1 MVLTDLLAHKVLKV
15 HLVLRDLLVLKVV
28 QVLRD
33 QQALLD
39 LKALDS
45 SFAAVSTRLLKYR
58 SGAKPDA
65 LWQLMQLNEFIRVVD
80 DQLLRAVAE
89 RPRLMQRPIVIDGD
103 RALIAR
109 PPALLDDWLK

>member
-1 MVLTDLLAHKVLKV
+1 G
-15 HLVLRDLLVLKVV
+15 
-28 QVLRD
+28 
-33 QQALLD
+33 LLD

-80 DQLLRAVAE
+80 DQLLRAVDPKGRLAARVLAE
-89 RPRLMQRPIVIDGD
+89 RAQVQNQLGD
-103 RALIAR
+103 FDQALA
-109 PPALLDDWLK
+109 